1 MKTKQSQPPHD
12 IVYNKTIST
21 PINFPRD
28 ISNKTLSEL
37 VYKSLRAIFLTELVH
52 RFFFFAMH
60 NLILFIYYFW
70 WLLAGIFSS
79 TSFRFFNIFFLRV
92 KTLST
97 LCCLLFNLNT
107 HLLVCTSRLTR
118 ILYLTFQIFQ
128 VFCIFVLKVWC

>member
-12 IVYNKTIST
+12 IVYNKIIST

-128 VFCIFVLKVWC
+128 IFCIFVLKVWC